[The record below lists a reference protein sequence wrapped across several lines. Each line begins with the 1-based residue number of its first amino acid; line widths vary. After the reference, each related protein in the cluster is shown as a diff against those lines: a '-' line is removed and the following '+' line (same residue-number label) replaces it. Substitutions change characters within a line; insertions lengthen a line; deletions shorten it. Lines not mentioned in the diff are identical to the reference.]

1 MFEKAK
7 VGDIVEYG
15 NPFFLVF
22 LHVVKSEDLYFQCD
36 KCYFHR
42 RYCRGI
48 ACLSIEREDGNS
60 VYFVEYKSLRE

>member
-15 NPFFLVF
+15 YPFFHVF
-22 LHVVKSEDLYFQCD
+22 LQVVKSEDLYFQCD

-42 RYCRGI
+42 RSCPGI